1 MNKKA
6 IFIHRKRQGRQVK
19 KTQKVDKLSTEN
31 AGVFAALTA
40 QSLYKEKLESLALE
54 KLSTKQK
61 K

>member
-1 MNKKA
+1 M
-6 IFIHRKRQGRQVK
+6 
-19 KTQKVDKLSTEN
+19 QKVDKLSTEN
-31 AGVFAALTA
+31 TGVFAALTA